1 MREYAL
7 RLGLDLGST
16 LSAPEVELIC
26 SIGTVRHFGRGAI
39 LARQEEPATDLHF
52 LQSGAVKTY
61 QTHANG
67 SESVLRIH
75 LTGSIIGLSSLT
87 SRGRWDATSVALQ
100 ASRTIRIAKPAFVKL
115 LEDRPAL
122 ALKLITI
129 LVDRLSDLHF
139 RIGELQTQGVQQRL
153 AYVLLSLSRS
163 DPAQDDPDK
172 SADINLT
179 HEELSQM
186 INTRRQTVTSA
197 LSRLADEGLVE
208 GSNRLV
214 RVLDR
219 AGLEQKLYG

>member
-1 MREYAL
+1 
-7 RLGLDLGST
+7 
-16 LSAPEVELIC
+16 
-26 SIGTVRHFGRGAI
+26 
-39 LARQEEPATDLHF
+39 
-52 LQSGAVKTY
+52 
-61 QTHANG
+61 
-67 SESVLRIH
+67 
-75 LTGSIIGLSSLT
+75 
-87 SRGRWDATSVALQ
+87 
-100 ASRTIRIAKPAFVKL
+100 

-122 ALKLITI
+122 ALKLITM

-163 DPAQDDPDK
+163 DPAEDDPEE

-197 LSRLADEGLVE
+197 LSRLAGQGLVAS
-208 GSNRLV
+208 SNRLV

-219 AGLEQKLYG
+219 AGLE